1 MEPWDIAKALK
12 KALKSFVNIHETKK
26 GRPAKG
32 TTWLADQLGV
42 SRNFILYHLTLLE
55 VSPELKEKIKKGK
68 VPYSFIQ
75 PIQNV
80 DEEYREKFEQKI
92 IKGEIETTDSA
103 REVAAAI
110 KQYPEKAKEL
120 LKQEYRGSRA
130 DARDQIRKVIPSYTP
145 TPISEEYEEAISA
158 PTQLGNL
165 ALEYYRWLEENPPE
179 TIAKF
184 QRKRVVETIVG
195 IKRASEK
202 WLKG

>member
-12 KALKSFVNIHETKK
+12 KALEVFPILEKPQG
-26 GRPAKG
+26 GRPEKG
-32 TTWLADQLGV
+32 ITWLADQIGV
-42 SRNFILYHLTLLE
+42 SKGFILDHLALLE

-68 VPYSFIQ
+68 VPYTFIQ
-75 PIQNV
+75 PIQSV
-80 DEEYREKFEQKI
+80 DEEYKEKFEQKI
-92 IKGEIETTDSA
+92 IKGEIETIDSA

-120 LKQEYRGSRA
+120 LKQEYRGNRA